1 MPNHVARLLIITG
14 LAFLVGCGAKPQGGS
29 QLEMSNRQKIG
40 ELMELLSAAQ
50 LNLKRGPAS
59 VKELEKFGRAGPFAQ
74 EAVARGDFVVFWNVN
89 LGEGEAVVAYEKDAP
104 TNGGWVLLQ
113 NRTLKQLTAAEFQAA
128 PKAGKP
134 SP

>member
-1 MPNHVARLLIITG
+1 MPTHVAQLV
-14 LAFLVGCGAKPQGGS
+14 FLTALVLQVGCSQKPQTNS
-29 QLEMSNRQKIG
+29 PHEMSNRQKIG

-50 LNLKRGPAS
+50 LNLKRAPAN

-89 LGEGEAVVAYEKDAP
+89 LGEGEAVVAYEKHAP

-113 NRTLKQLTAAEFQAA
+113 SRALKQMTAAEFQAA